1 LLAVEIEALD
11 AYIQR
16 GGAMLALLDTTAAP
30 SLIPFFEKYNIRLP
44 PLVAVDPPNRLYAGE
59 VITFRASPTAKRH
72 PMINSVNAPPIFSL
86 ARVVEVRED
95 LSKNIIAQPI
105 LATTGEGFATAEEHV
120 GTDGLVSLVDG
131 RDIPGPI
138 PIAGEVAIRYGEKLG
153 RIVVFGD
160 VDLANNA
167 LIEQG
172 GNKDLLINAINWLA
186 EDIDQMAARPEK
198 QVIGVN
204 QLFLSAEQGNRVF
217 WISTIILPSTFLVV
231 GIGIFLWRRQ
241 RG

>member
-1 LLAVEIEALD
+1 
-11 AYIQR
+11 
-16 GGAMLALLDTTAAP
+16 
-30 SLIPFFEKYNIRLP
+30 
-44 PLVAVDPPNRLYAGE
+44 
-59 VITFRASPTAKRH
+59 
-72 PMINSVNAPPIFSL
+72 MINSVNAPPIFSL
-86 ARVVEVRED
+86 TRLVEVRED
-95 LSKNIIAQPI
+95 LTKHIIARSI
-105 LATTGEGFATAEEHV
+105 LATSGEGFATPEENI
-120 GTDGLVSLVDG
+120 GRDGLVSFVKG

-138 PIAGEVAIRYGEKLG
+138 PIAGEVAIRHGDQLG

-160 VDLANNA
+160 VDLVNNA

-172 GNKDLLINAINWLA
+172 GNKDLFVNAINWLA

-204 QLFLSAEQGNRVF
+204 QLFLSAEQGTRVF
-217 WISTIILPSTFLVV
+217 WISTVALPSTFLVL